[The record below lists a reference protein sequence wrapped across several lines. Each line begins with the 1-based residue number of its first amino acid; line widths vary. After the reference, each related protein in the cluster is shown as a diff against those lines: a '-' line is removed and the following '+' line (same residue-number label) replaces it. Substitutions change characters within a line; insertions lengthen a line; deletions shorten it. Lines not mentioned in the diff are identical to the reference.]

1 MLFHLFRKLYHGI
14 LDLYFYH
21 SFFLIRYHQKF
32 MSLVYFLCPLILSDT
47 SDDHDKSAS
56 RESREGSPEAFT
68 PPDTLG
74 QSINIEEIQK
84 KLTDSFSRK
93 MEEWEKQKYKPR
105 EGSPGLVR
113 KDSGGKSIVRK
124 EERQKSRKMKDGKGK
139 LERQRERELQRV
151 EKEQQKLEKEKMRL
165 EKERLKALER
175 EARIEKMKG
184 RLSQSDMDTKFKNP
198 VLSPLAEY
206 KVTSDFAKKLH
217 QWELRKGSGSVSMAT
232 YLETQQKSLG
242 QSPSPDSSTKKE
254 TFTVEEEPQAPTR
267 KLSRGQKPPPLTLM
281 PCSDSPD
288 EVSPGARSRSSLD
301 SFEDE
306 TSITT
311 ESMTESN
318 ISRYFLFFLSETIK
332 ALLMPV
338 VPQWYS
344 KSTRV

>member
-1 MLFHLFRKLYHGI
+1 MCFL
-14 LDLYFYH
+14 
-21 SFFLIRYHQKF
+21 FFLLKF
-32 MSLVYFLCPLILSDT
+32 KDT
-47 SDDHDKSAS
+47 SDHDHDKSAS

-68 PPDTLG
+68 PPDTQG

-93 MEEWEKQKYKPR
+93 MEEWEKQKYKTR

-113 KDSGGKSIVRK
+113 KDSGGKSILRK
-124 EERQKSRKMKDGKGK
+124 EERQKSRKMKEGKGK

-184 RLSQSDMDTKFKNP
+184 RLSQSDMETKFKNP

-206 KVTSDFAKKLH
+206 KVTSDFARKLH
-217 QWELRKGSGSVSMAT
+217 QWELRKAPGSVSMAT
-232 YLETQQKSLG
+232 YLETQQRSLG

-254 TFTVEEEPQAPTR
+254 TFTVEEEPQAAPAR
-267 KLSRGQKPPPLTLM
+267 KLSKGQKPPPLTLM

-318 ISRYFLFFLSETIK
+318 ISRYSPFFFL
-332 ALLMPV
+332 V
-338 VPQWYS
+338 
-344 KSTRV
+344 RNN

>member
-1 MLFHLFRKLYHGI
+1 MR
-14 LDLYFYH
+14 
-21 SFFLIRYHQKF
+21 
-32 MSLVYFLCPLILSDT
+32 PLILSDT

-318 ISRYFLFFLSETIK
+318 ISRYFYTSIPLFLSETIK